1 VRSHTQLE
9 PGEDARSL
17 PLRLVAPGFKLRR
30 TPGEGKSGQWH
41 PCYGGVWNRVA
52 TGSF

>member
-1 VRSHTQLE
+1 
-9 PGEDARSL
+9 
-17 PLRLVAPGFKLRR
+17 LRR

-52 TGSF
+52 SF